1 MECKE
6 LGFDGKLEVARNAAI
21 NDSRVIRDRYRDGYH
36 RLSWPIEEK
45 IRRDLEALL
54 ETFDL
59 NPDDIIIIVDDTIDI
74 IAAEI
79 ARATSS

>member
-1 MECKE
+1 M
-6 LGFDGKLEVARNAAI
+6 
-21 NDSRVIRDRYRDGYH
+21 IRDRYRDGYH